1 MGESLFARTGPAG
14 QALSP
19 FPPEEGEDLGERGGA
34 PLQDKRG
41 RGSFRKKNFP
51 KNPTSYAFLQK
62 KPSFRNRNSVAS
74 NNRNSVASNTRNS
87 VA

>member
-34 PLQDKRG
+34 PLQGKRG
-41 RGSFRKKNFP
+41 RGSFRKKKTTSYDFLK
-51 KNPTSYAFLQK
+51 KNPWYRGHGTGDTDLSTV
-62 KPSFRNRNSVAS
+62 PI
-74 NNRNSVASNTRNS
+74 
-87 VA
+87 

>member
-34 PLQDKRG
+34 PLQGKRG
-41 RGSFRKKNFP
+41 RGSFRKK
-51 KNPTSYAFLQK
+51 KTTSYDFLRGTGDTDPMSPVPIEVK
-62 KPSFRNRNSVAS
+62 ILFWCK
-74 NNRNSVASNTRNS
+74 
-87 VA
+87 

>member
-34 PLQDKRG
+34 PSLRVKKGTGDD
-41 RGSFRKKNFP
+41 FRKDP
-51 KNPTSYAFLQK
+51 KTSL
-62 KPSFRNRNSVAS
+62 
-74 NNRNSVASNTRNS
+74 
-87 VA
+87 